1 MESNK
6 KSNHH
11 IEINDLIDL
20 AITNAVIRRGLVEE
34 EGCLALSDDEAA
46 KVAGGLTIDKSTKA
60 LSKKTPEVI
69 VAGFKPVRPP
79 LIVGL
84 IAQDYNKLA

>member
-1 MESNK
+1 MEDNK
-6 KSNHH
+6 KSNHQM
-11 IEINDLIDL
+11 EINDLIDC

-34 EGCLALSDDEAA
+34 EGFLALSDDEAA
-46 KVAGGLTIDKSTKA
+46 KVAGGLTSDRSKA
-60 LSKKTPEVI
+60 LGNKTPEVI

-84 IAQDYNKLA
+84 IVQDYDKLA